1 MLVLSQLLMNRQG
14 LYTDYIKSEFA
25 QRALDWLY
33 YVLPKCWELNFA
45 AAAFIQSSAISTSW
59 PLWTTGLFT
68 LATLTLTLWLL
79 ERKSF

>member
-1 MLVLSQLLMNRQG
+1 MDRIQYV
-14 LYTDYIKSEFA
+14 TSELER
-25 QRALDWLY
+25 RALDWVY
-33 YVLPKCWELNFA
+33 YIFPKCWELTSA

-68 LATLTLTLWLL
+68 LATLTLTLCLL